1 MLATSCSR
9 LCRGTPSSRARRA
22 LSLFSGSGPSNWT
35 KVVSDAEKIVGYPT
49 SFMSLRCLLS
59 DELSNVAMHVRKLVG
74 TQHPLLSTARG
85 FVYDNRNNLQ
95 MRGVIVLLM
104 SKAAGPSHT
113 ASDLLAQDMVSG
125 IYPSQRNL
133 AEITELIHTAFLVHR
148 GIVNLKEWTVS
159 DGPLK
164 DMQFGNKMA
173 VLSGDF
179 LLANACTGLA
189 QLNNTK
195 VVELI
200 SSAIGDIVQGIYYEN
215 SSNTEANGPTDGVDV
230 ATWEEQTFLSH
241 GALLAK
247 SCQAAM
253 ELAKHD
259 KDSQRL
265 AYKYGKHLSLGHK
278 LNSDLQPFVKR
289 SVGEP
294 LSFSLSAA
302 PVVFHRQIVGQE
314 RWHQQ
319 LQQAKT
325 LRNQLDYSKLLAAV
339 KSERGMS
346 STVDL
351 CRYHGNK
358 ALEAIQAFPSSE
370 ARSALENIA
379 SAITKF

>member
-1 MLATSCSR
+1 MALLRSR
-9 LCRGTPSSRARRA
+9 LPFIGPLCCGRKDISF
-22 LSLFSGSGPSNWT
+22 FSNTSPSNWS

-74 TQHPLLSTARG
+74 TKHPLLNTARG
-85 FVYDNRNNLQ
+85 FVYDSKNNLQ
-95 MRGVIVLLM
+95 MRGLVVLLM
-104 SKAAGPSHT
+104 SKTAGPST
-113 ASDLLAQDMVSG
+113 AAAELPKQDMVSG

-148 GIVNLKEWTVS
+148 GIVNLKDWTNS

-200 SSAIGDIVQGIYYEN
+200 SSAIGDLVQGIYYE
-215 SSNTEANGPTDGVDV
+215 SSSTAEESDPSDDTTV
-230 ATWEEQTFLSH
+230 ALWEEQTFLSH

-253 ELAKHD
+253 ELANHD
-259 KDSQRL
+259 KQAQGL
-265 AYKYGKHLSLGHK
+265 AFQYGKHMSLGHK
-278 LNSDLQPFVKR
+278 MNSDLHPFVKG
-289 SVGEP
+289 SVGDP
-294 LSFSLSAA
+294 LPFSMNSA
-302 PVVFHRQIVGQE
+302 PVVFHRHIVGPE
-314 RWHQQ
+314 KWLLQ
-319 LQQAKT
+319 LQQAT
-325 LRNQLDYSKLLAAV
+325 AFGRQVDYTKLWRTV
-339 KSERGMS
+339 KAGKGVS
-346 STVDL
+346 SAIDL
-351 CRYHGNK
+351 CCHHGNK
-358 ALEAIQAFPSSE
+358 ALEAIKCFPPSE

-379 SAITKF
+379 GAVTKF